1 MSPEAWEVLK
11 AVKNMRAASPS
22 LAAQELRRAGLLN
35 TELFVTDK
43 GRLFRRRRMR
53 EETAA

>member
-11 AVKNMRAASPS
+11 NLKNLRSASPCM
-22 LAAQELRRAGLLN
+22 AAEELRSMGLLGR
-35 TELFVTDK
+35 ELHITDA

-53 EETAA
+53 EEQSA